1 VVSSFDPNLIPHPLF
16 PERLIIPAV
25 AGDISIPSGPL
36 VIRNLSV
43 HGWPSGHAL
52 DSEEAIAF
60 ALLKGVECQV
70 QTWPLDKAPEAY
82 EAMMSGNVRGRAVI
96 TMG

>member
-1 VVSSFDPNLIPHPLF
+1 
-16 PERLIIPAV
+16 
-25 AGDISIPSGPL
+25 
-36 VIRNLSV
+36 
-43 HGWPSGHAL
+43 
-52 DSEEAIAF
+52 
-60 ALLKGVECQV
+60 V